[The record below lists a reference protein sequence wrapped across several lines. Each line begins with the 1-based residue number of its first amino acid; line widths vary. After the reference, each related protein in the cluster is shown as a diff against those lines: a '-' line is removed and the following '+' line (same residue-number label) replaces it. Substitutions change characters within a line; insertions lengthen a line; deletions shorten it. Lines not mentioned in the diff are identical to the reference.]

1 MSHPPTDPWLDW
13 IDQGLHDLQE
23 RSLLRRLRPISAR
36 SAVHVETE
44 AGPLILFSSND
55 YLGLAFHPQVRR
67 AVAEAVQE
75 WGMGPRG
82 AALVCGYTKHHEA
95 LEWRLASLKKVET
108 ALLFPTGYAANL
120 AVLSSLADE
129 ETVVFTDILNH
140 ASIVDGGRLARQ
152 AGARVKVYR
161 HRDANH
167 LETLLQKSKEPRRL
181 IVTDSVFSMDG
192 DVAPLADLIDLK
204 QEYGAL
210 LVVDEAHGT
219 LVFGEK
225 GGGVTEA
232 LGVSQGIDIH
242 VGTLS
247 KAFGAQGGFVAT
259 NSRMRDWILNRGRSF
274 VFSTALPVPVV
285 IAASAALEVSTT
297 DPSLRESLWR
307 HVAFLSNALGRT
319 LESPIVPIVLGD
331 NDRTLAASAAFL
343 EAGFHVPAIR
353 PPTVPRGTSR
363 LRVALSAAHSE
374 EDVRAL
380 AQALQ
385 GT

>member
-1 MSHPPTDPWLDW
+1 
-13 IDQGLHDLQE
+13 
-23 RSLLRRLRPISAR
+23 
-36 SAVHVETE
+36 
-44 AGPLILFSSND
+44 
-55 YLGLAFHPQVRR
+55 
-67 AVAEAVQE
+67 
-75 WGMGPRG
+75 
-82 AALVCGYTKHHEA
+82 VCGYTKHHEA
-95 LEWRLASLKKVET
+95 LEQGLAHLKKAET
-108 ALLFPTGYAANL
+108 TLLFPTGYAANL

-129 ETVVFTDILNH
+129 ATVVFTDILNH

-167 LETLLQKSKEPRRL
+167 LETLLKKAKEPRKL
-181 IVTDSVFSMDG
+181 IVTDTVFSMDG
-192 DVAPLADLIDLK
+192 DIAPLADLIALK
-204 QEYGAL
+204 RKYGAL

-219 LVFGEK
+219 LVFGRK

-232 LGVSQGIDIH
+232 LEVSQDIDIH

-259 NSRMRDWILNRGRSF
+259 NRRFRDWILNRGRSF

-285 IAASAALEVSTT
+285 AAASAALDVSTN
-297 DPSLRESLWR
+297 DSSLRKSLWK
-307 HVAFLSNALGRT
+307 HVAFLGRALGRT
-319 LESPIVPIVLGD
+319 LESPIVPIVIGD
-331 NDRTLAASAAFL
+331 NDRTLAASATL
-343 EAGFHVPAIR
+343 LDAGFHVPAIR

-380 AQALQ
+380 AQALR
-385 GT
+385 GI